1 MDFSEGEICSWK
13 VPSSPCSPIINCV
26 FPCVPWVVSGS
37 LCHLELVSPCC
48 GQILLIECQCSTTR
62 SKEVAGDSGTRASH
76 RSQAYFVYIW
86 FNQVVAFWPLS
97 KLTSGWPP
105 PCPLPAARPPGSSP
119 LNLQT
124 NMGHIGWSNQLQTQL
139 WKCQDVLF
147 FVNFRSI
154 LSSVICISGPP
165 VFFFFPSNYS
175 CVFYCLVKLLNF
187 VLVLL
192 QTPLKATWGSFTWG
206 SLKDPGFYTEH
217 VKKGSETLLGG
228 TAVILHETVSSPY
241 FQGNKSKGV
250 SQGLWKHIAWIPTPK
265 GFIFSKAY
273 MVVRFLARKYA
284 IW

>member
-1 MDFSEGEICSWK
+1 MPS
-13 VPSSPCSPIINCV
+13 PSSQAAGKQPIKPTNKYGTYWLIKPASNTA
-26 FPCVPWVVSGS
+26 
-37 LCHLELVSPCC
+37 LEMPGCAFFCELQV
-48 GQILLIECQCSTTR
+48 
-62 SKEVAGDSGTRASH
+62 
-76 RSQAYFVYIW
+76 YFV
-86 FNQVVAFWPLS
+86 F
-97 KLTSGWPP
+97 
-105 PCPLPAARPPGSSP
+105 
-119 LNLQT
+119 
-124 NMGHIGWSNQLQTQL
+124 GHLHL
-139 WKCQDVLF
+139 WASCL
-147 FVNFRSI
+147 
-154 LSSVICISGPP
+154 
-165 VFFFFPSNYS
+165 FFFPSNYS

-192 QTPLKATWGSFTWG
+192 QTPLKATWGPFTWG

-228 TAVILHETVSSPY
+228 TAVILQETVSSPY